1 MVRYTSSNGRPN
13 LHVQSLGSP
22 SCLHTTLALLSVQ
35 ESSQTVPHCPPRHT
49 STRPSVRPPT
59 SLTLPVEQL
68 RGAVTR
74 QEEGDEEERERRMSR
89 EMRRRRRRGEEERGG
104 GEGRGGEGRGG
115 EGRGGEGRGGEGRGG
130 EGGGERRG
138 EERRGKVMRR

>member
-89 EMRRRRRRGEEERGG
+89 EMRRRRGEEERGG
-104 GEGRGGEGRGG
+104 GEGRGGEGG